1 MKKMNFLKI
10 ACAAALS
17 AACCFAAVGCSQT
30 KSDSGDVSV
39 SDTSEGVAATVNG
52 TEIGEKAVTSYIA
65 NFRSM
70 SNLESDADWAQWLVD
85 NNYTA
90 ADIREEVINYYAS
103 QELIRQ
109 AAEENDIK
117 VESSEIDSQVQQM
130 RSYYDSDED
139 WQNALKQIGTTES
152 QYRSLLEISMLQQAL
167 QEKVAQPEDP
177 TDEELLQ
184 YAQMYGTYYNGAKK
198 SSHILFNSDDE
209 ATAQEVLDKINSG
222 ELDFAEAAKEYS
234 QDEGSKEDGGNVGWD
249 KLTSFVDEYQTALDG
264 LEEGQVSGLVTS
276 SYGIHIIK
284 CTQVFN
290 APEEVTSIDQLP
302 SEFMDSI
309 KSTLESSAKQQA
321 YSQWYQDY
329 KSNADIQIND
339 MPSGL
344 AYDVSLDGVEP
355 SSTSASTESDAS
367 TSADPSTES
376 SAENASTESSQPAET
391 KNQLDATTHSIKKPA
406 SAGFFVFSTC

>member
-10 ACAAALS
+10 ACVAALS
-17 AACCFAAVGCSQT
+17 AACCFAIVGCSSQSN
-30 KSDSGDVSV
+30 SDSGDVSV

-52 TEIGEKAVTSYIA
+52 KEIGEKAVTAYIA

-70 SNLESDADWAQWLVD
+70 SNLEADADWAQWLVD

-90 ADIREEVINYYAS
+90 SDIREEVINYYTS

-109 AAEENDIK
+109 AAEENGVTVD
-117 VESSEIDSQVQQM
+117 SSEVDAQVQQM

-139 WQNALKQIGTTES
+139 WQSALKQIGTTES
-152 QYRSLLEISMLQQAL
+152 QYRSLLEISMLQKDL

-177 TDEELLQ
+177 SDEELLQ
-184 YAQMYGTYYNGAKK
+184 YAQMYATYYNGAKK

-222 ELDFAEAAKEYS
+222 ELDFADAAAQYS
-234 QDEGSKEDGGNVGWD
+234 QDSGSKDDGGNVGWD

-290 APEEVTSIDQLP
+290 APDEVTSTDQLP

-355 SSTSASTESDAS
+355 SSDSSSSDSSADNTADATSSDTDASSDASATEANTESSDSSNATSASTTTAQ
-367 TSADPSTES
+367 PS
-376 SAENASTESSQPAET
+376 ET
-391 KNQLDATTHSIKKPA
+391 KSE
-406 SAGFFVFSTC
+406 

>member
-17 AACCFAAVGCSQT
+17 AACCFAVVGCSQT

-103 QELIRQ
+103 QELVRQ

-139 WQNALKQIGTTES
+139 WENALKQIGTTES
-152 QYRSLLEISMLQQAL
+152 QYRSLLEVSMLQQAL

-184 YAQMYGTYYNGAKK
+184 YAQMYATYYNGAKK

-264 LEEGQVSGLVTS
+264 LEEGQVSDLVTS

-309 KSTLESSAKQQA
+309 KSTLEASAKQQA

-344 AYDVSLDGVEP
+344 VYDVSLDGVEP

-367 TSADPSTES
+367 TSADSSTES

-391 KNQLDATTHSIKKPA
+391 KTN
-406 SAGFFVFSTC
+406 

>member
-10 ACAAALS
+10 ACVAALS
-17 AACCFAAVGCSQT
+17 VACCFAIVGCSSQSN
-30 KSDSGDVSV
+30 SDSGDVSV
-39 SDTSEGVAATVNG
+39 GDTSEGVAATVNG
-52 TEIGEKAVTSYIA
+52 KEIGEKAVTAYIA

-70 SNLESDADWAQWLVD
+70 SNLEADADWAQWLVD

-90 ADIREEVINYYAS
+90 SDIREEVINYYTS

-109 AAEENDIK
+109 AAEENGVTVD
-117 VESSEIDSQVQQM
+117 SSEVDAQVQQM

-139 WQNALKQIGTTES
+139 WQSALKQIGTTES
-152 QYRSLLEISMLQQAL
+152 QYRSLLEISMLQKDL

-177 TDEELLQ
+177 SDEELLQ
-184 YAQMYGTYYNGAKK
+184 YAQMYATYYNGAKK

-209 ATAQEVLDKINSG
+209 ATAQEVLDRINSG
-222 ELDFAEAAKEYS
+222 ELDFADAAAQYS
-234 QDEGSKEDGGNVGWD
+234 QDSGSKDDGGNVGWD

-290 APEEVTSIDQLP
+290 APDEVTSTDQLP

-355 SSTSASTESDAS
+355 SSDSSSSDSSADNTADATSSDTDASSDASATEANTESSDSSNATSASTTTAQ
-367 TSADPSTES
+367 PS
-376 SAENASTESSQPAET
+376 ET
-391 KNQLDATTHSIKKPA
+391 KSE
-406 SAGFFVFSTC
+406 